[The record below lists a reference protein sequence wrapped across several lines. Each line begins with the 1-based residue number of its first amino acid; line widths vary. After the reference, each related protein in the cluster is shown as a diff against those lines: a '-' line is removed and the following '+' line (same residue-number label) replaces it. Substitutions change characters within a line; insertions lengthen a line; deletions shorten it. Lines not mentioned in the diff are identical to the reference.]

1 MVEKEK
7 RNNKILVSGIAVF
20 IIGIWIL
27 IAPGQ
32 VLRLMGI
39 ATLLQGGVMMYR
51 YYKLEEKTGFR
62 AKGLLF
68 IGVVLAVMGC
78 LFVFHV
84 EFVVALFAYL
94 IAILFFI
101 DAIQNIKLA
110 FSIRKEN
117 PQAFLAA
124 LVLNA
129 LVLAAA
135 VILVINPLILG
146 MTVAVIVGV
155 TLIFIGI
162 EYMYIGY
169 KKIK

>member
-1 MVEKEK
+1 MEKEK

-51 YYKLEEKTGFR
+51 YYKLEAKTGFR

-68 IGVVLAVMGC
+68 IGIVLAVMGC
-78 LFVFHV
+78 LFVFQV

-124 LVLNA
+124 LVLNV

>member
-1 MVEKEK
+1 M
-7 RNNKILVSGIAVF
+7 
-20 IIGIWIL
+20 
-27 IAPGQ
+27 
-32 VLRLMGI
+32 
-39 ATLLQGGVMMYR
+39 
-51 YYKLEEKTGFR
+51 
-62 AKGLLF
+62 
-68 IGVVLAVMGC
+68 
-78 LFVFHV
+78 FVCFHV